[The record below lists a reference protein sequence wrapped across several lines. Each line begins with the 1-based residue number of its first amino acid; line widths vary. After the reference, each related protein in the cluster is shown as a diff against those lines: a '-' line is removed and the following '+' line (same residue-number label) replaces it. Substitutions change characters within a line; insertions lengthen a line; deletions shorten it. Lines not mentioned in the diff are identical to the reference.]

1 MSDYLKESI
10 GQIHS
15 PVCPAQAEI
24 LAGLA
29 KGKRVLEIG
38 TGSGVSTRAMA
49 KTAIQVATFEVSQ
62 RVRDMVW
69 PTLPK
74 NVMPYD
80 RRHEG
85 LRQGGNG
92 FGLVFIDGD
101 HDYPAV
107 VADIK
112 EVAPL
117 MSRYGIWVFHDMQQE
132 NSVKAVTENALRFMP
147 LDKVVGENATMW
159 VCQVQP

>member
-10 GQIHS
+10 GQVHS
-15 PVCPAQAEI
+15 PVCPEQAEV

-49 KTAIQVATFEVSQ
+49 KTAIHVATFDVSQ

-85 LRQGGNG
+85 LQQGGTG

-101 HDYPAV
+101 HSYPAV
-107 VADIK
+107 VADIN
-112 EVAPL
+112 EAAPL

-132 NSVKAVTENALRFMP
+132 NSIKAVTEHQFCFRMLN
-147 LDKVVGENATMW
+147 KVVGENATMW
-159 VCQVQP
+159 VCQR

>member
-15 PVCPAQAEI
+15 PVCPKQAEV

-49 KTAIQVATFEVSQ
+49 KTALNVATFDVAQ
-62 RVRDMVW
+62 RVRDMIW

-85 LRQGGNG
+85 LQQGGNN

-101 HDYPAV
+101 HGHQAV
-107 VADIK
+107 VADIN

-117 MSRYGIWVFHDMQQE
+117 MSRYGLWVFHDCQQE
-132 NSVKAVTENALRFMP
+132 ASIKAITEHRFCFRT
-147 LDKVVGENATMW
+147 LDKVQGEHAMMW
-159 VCQVQP
+159 VMQR